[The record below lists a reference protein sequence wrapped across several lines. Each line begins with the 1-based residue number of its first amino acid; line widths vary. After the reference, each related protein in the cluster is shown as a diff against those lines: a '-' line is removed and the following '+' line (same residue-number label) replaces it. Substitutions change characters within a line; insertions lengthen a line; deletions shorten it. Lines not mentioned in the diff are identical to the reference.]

1 MCYNYKIKW
10 YDKKTSWYEKAL
22 MKPNSLKLIFQKK
35 VLKFKGVI
43 QPDGEKI
50 FVKRGYNNRTCKLHR

>member
-1 MCYNYKIKW
+1 
-10 YDKKTSWYEKAL
+10 

-43 QPDGEKI
+43 QPDSEKI
-50 FVKRGYNNRTCKLHR
+50 FVKRGCNNRTCKLHR